1 MARGETV
8 TEPMTLA
15 RGDAAAALA
24 KAPRRIKGRMAVG
37 GQEHFYLEGQTA
49 LAIPGEDDEVRVI
62 CSTQHPTEV
71 QTMVAG
77 ALGVPANAVTTE
89 VRRMGGAFGGK
100 ETQGKLFAVV
110 AALVAT
116 KTERKNTSLNSSHS

>member
-1 MARGETV
+1 MARGEAV

-24 KAPRRIKGRMAVG
+24 KAPRRIKGRMAVD
-37 GQEHFYLEGQTA
+37 GQEHFYLEGQIA

-71 QTMVAG
+71 QTMVAA

-100 ETQGKLFAVV
+100 ETQGNLFEIGRASCR
-110 AALVAT
+110 
-116 KTERKNTSLNSSHS
+116 ERVCQYV

>member
-1 MARGETV
+1 
-8 TEPMTLA
+8 MTLA

-24 KAPRRIKGRMAVG
+24 KAPRRLKGRMAVG
-37 GQEHFYLEGQTA
+37 GQEHFYLESQIA

-62 CSTQHPTEV
+62 SSTQHPSEI

-100 ETQGKLFAVV
+100 GTQSNQIGRASCR
-110 AALVAT
+110 
-116 KTERKNTSLNSSHS
+116 ERVCQYV